1 MDWVLNLTLLLGGLL
16 VLLAIGLPV
25 AFSFLLINIVGF
37 LAYMGG
43 TRALP
48 GLVLSISDSV
58 SSFVFAPVP
67 LFIFMGEVMFH
78 SGLARRSMDALELW
92 IGRIPGRLSLLSVVA
107 GTIFASLTGSGMANT
122 AMLGSTLVPEMQ
134 RRGYSKTMSMGPI
147 MAAGSLA
154 IMIPPSSLGVL
165 LGSLADISVSGILI
179 AGIVPGLLMALLFA
193 SYVIISC
200 WLNPALA
207 PAYPV
212 PATTFATKVK
222 SAMINVVPL
231 AIIVFLVIGT
241 ILMGIA
247 TPTESAALGALG
259 TLVLGVVYR
268 ELTWQGLKRA
278 MMGTMMV
285 TVMIYFV
292 IAGAA
297 AFSQLLAFTGG
308 GPGMV
313 NFVLGL
319 QISPMGIILCM
330 VGIYL
335 FLGCFMEQLA
345 IMMLTLPFMMP
356 VVRALGFDP
365 LWFGCLI
372 LITLEIATL
381 TPPFGLVLFV
391 MKGAAPPN
399 VTMVDVYKA
408 ATPFIICDLVV
419 LAVMIAFPGFA
430 LWLPRLMAST

>member
-1 MDWVLNLTLLLGGLL
+1 MSWAEHLVLLLGGLL

-25 AFSFLLINIVGF
+25 AFSFLLLNVVGF
-37 LAYMGG
+37 LVFMGG
-43 TRALP
+43 ARALP
-48 GLVLSISDSV
+48 NLVLSVADSV
-58 SSFVFAPVP
+58 SAFVFAPVP
-67 LFIFMGEVMFH
+67 LFILMGEIMFH
-78 SGLARRSMDALELW
+78 SGLARRSMDAMEMW
-92 IGRIPGRLSLLSVVA
+92 IGRLPGRLSVLSVVA
-107 GTIFASLTGSGMANT
+107 GTLFASLTGSGMANT

-165 LGSLADISVSGILI
+165 LGSLAGISVAGILI
-179 AGIVPGLLMALLFA
+179 AGIVPGLLMAALFMA
-193 SYVIISC
+193 YIIISC
-200 WLNPALA
+200 TLRPELA
-207 PAYPV
+207 PAYV
-212 PATTFATKVK
+212 VRKTNLADKLK
-222 SAMINVVPL
+222 SAAINIVPL

-247 TPTESAALGALG
+247 TPTESAALGAVG
-259 TLVLGVVYR
+259 TLVLGVIYR
-268 ELTWQGLKRA
+268 ELTWKGLYRA
-278 MMGTMMV
+278 VVATMEV
-285 TVMIYFV
+285 TVMIFWV

-297 AFSQLLAFTGG
+297 AFSQLLAFTGA

-313 NFVLGL
+313 QYVLGL
-319 QISPMGIILCM
+319 DISPLGIILAM
-330 VGIYL
+330 VGIFL

-365 LWFGCLI
+365 LWFGCLV

-391 MKGAAPPN
+391 MKGAAPPD
-399 VTMVDVYKA
+399 VTMVDIYRA
-408 ATPFIICDLVV
+408 AAPFIVCDLIV
-419 LAVMIAFPGFA
+419 LAIMIASPGFA
-430 LWLPRLMAST
+430 LWLPRLME

>member
-1 MDWVLNLTLLLGGLL
+1 MDWVINLVLLLGGLI
-16 VLLAIGLPV
+16 VLLATGLPV
-25 AFSFLLINIVGF
+25 AFAFLLINIVGF

-48 GLVLSISDSV
+48 QLVLSVGDSV
-58 SSFVFAPVP
+58 ASFVFVPVP
-67 LFIFMGEVMFH
+67 LFIFMGEIMFH
-78 SGLARRSMDALELW
+78 SGLARRSMDTLELW

-107 GTIFASLTGSGMANT
+107 GTMFASLTGSGMANT

-165 LGSLADISVSGILI
+165 LGSLAGISVSGILI
-179 AGIVPGLLMALLFA
+179 AGIVPGLLMAALFA
-193 SYVIISC
+193 GYVIVSC
-200 WLNPALA
+200 MIDPKLA
-207 PAYPV
+207 PAYPA
-212 PATTFATKVK
+212 PTATLAVKLK
-222 SAMINVVPL
+222 SAAINILPL
-231 AIIVFLVIGT
+231 SIIVFLVIGT
-241 ILMGIA
+241 ILIGVA

-259 TLVLGVVYR
+259 TLVLGMVYR
-268 ELTWQGLKRA
+268 ELTWAGVKKA
-278 MMGTMMV
+278 MVGTMIV
-285 TVMIYFV
+285 TVMIFWV

-297 AFSQLLAFTGG
+297 AFSQLLAFTGA
-308 GPGMV
+308 GPGLV
-313 NFVLGL
+313 NWVLGL
-319 QISPMGIILCM
+319 KITPLGVIFGM
-330 VGIYL
+330 VAIYL

-365 LWFGCLI
+365 LWFGVLI

-391 MKGAAPPN
+391 MKGAAPAN

-408 ATPFIICDLVV
+408 AAPFIVCDLIV
-419 LAVMIAFPGFA
+419 LAVMFASPNFA
-430 LWLPRLMAST
+430 LWLPQLMKQ